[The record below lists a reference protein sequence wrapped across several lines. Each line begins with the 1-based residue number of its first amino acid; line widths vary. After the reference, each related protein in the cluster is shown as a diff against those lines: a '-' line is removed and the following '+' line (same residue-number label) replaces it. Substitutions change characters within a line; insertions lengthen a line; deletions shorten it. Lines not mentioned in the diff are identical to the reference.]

1 MRLKSI
7 ITVIAL
13 ILIMFMSAIESSI
26 ISLALPTI
34 KQDLNA
40 GNLISLI
47 FTAYF
52 IALVI
57 ANPIVGELLS
67 RFKIIYVAI
76 AGLLLFSIGS
86 FMCGLSTN
94 FTMLIISRVIQG
106 FGSGVLMSLSQI
118 VPKLAF
124 EIPLRYKIMGIVGS
138 VWGISSIIGPLL
150 GGGILEF
157 ATWHWLFYINIPIA
171 IIAIILVI
179 WTFHF
184 PEEETVAKSKFDTKG
199 LTLFYVFIGLIMFAL
214 LNQQLLLLN
223 FLSFILAIVV
233 AMCLFKVE
241 KHVSSPFLPV
251 VEFNRS
257 ITLVF
262 ITDLLTAICL
272 MGFNLY
278 IPVYLQEQ
286 LGLSPLQSGL
296 VIFPLSVAWITL
308 NFNLHL
314 SVAWITLN
322 FNLHRIEAKL
332 SRKVI
337 YLLSFTLLLVSSII
351 ISFGI
356 KLPVLI
362 AFVLILAGLS
372 FGYIY
377 TKDSVIVQEET
388 SPLQM
393 KKMMSFYGLTKN
405 LGASIGSTIMGYLYA
420 IQSGIFGPNLHNVL
434 SAVAVISIGLI
445 VLWVVFFKEQSSQ
458 SKE

>member
-7 ITVIAL
+7 VTVIAL
-13 ILIMFMSAIESSI
+13 ILIMFMAAIESSI

-57 ANPIVGELLS
+57 ANPIVGELLT
-67 RFKIIYVAI
+67 RFKIIYIAI
-76 AGLLLFSIGS
+76 AGLTLFTVGS
-86 FMCGLSTN
+86 LMSGLSTH
-94 FTMLIISRVIQG
+94 FSMLIISRVIQG
-106 FGSGVLMSLSQI
+106 FGSGVMMSLSQI

-171 IIAIILVI
+171 IIAIILVV

-199 LTLFYVFIGLIMFAL
+199 ITLFYIFIGLIMFAL
-214 LNQQLLLLN
+214 LNQQHLYLN
-223 FLSFILAIVV
+223 IIGFVLAILV
-233 AMCLFKVE
+233 ALRLFNVE
-241 KHVSSPFLPV
+241 KKVSSPFLPV
-251 VEFNRS
+251 AEFNRM

-262 ITDLLTAICL
+262 ITDLLTAVCL

-308 NFNLHL
+308 NFNLH
-314 SVAWITLN
+314 
-322 FNLHRIEAKL
+322 HIEAKL

-337 YLLSFTLLLVSSII
+337 YLSSFTLLLLSSII
-351 ISFGI
+351 IAFGI
-356 KLPVLI
+356 KLPILI
-362 AFVLILAGLS
+362 ACVLILSGLS

-377 TKDSVIVQEET
+377 TKDSGIVQEET
-388 SPLQM
+388 SPIQM

-420 IQSGIFGPNLHNVL
+420 LKSGLFGANLHNILGVVSL
-434 SAVAVISIGLI
+434 ISVGLI
-445 VLWVVFFKEQSSQ
+445 VVWLIFYREAASQTKE
-458 SKE
+458 

>member
-7 ITVIAL
+7 VTVIAL
-13 ILIMFMSAIESSI
+13 ILIMFMAAIESSI

-57 ANPIVGELLS
+57 ANPIVGELLT
-67 RFKIIYVAI
+67 RFKIIYIAI
-76 AGLLLFSIGS
+76 AGLTLFTVGS
-86 FMCGLSTN
+86 LMSGLSTH
-94 FTMLIISRVIQG
+94 FSMLIISRVIQG
-106 FGSGVLMSLSQI
+106 FGSGVMMSLSQI

-157 ATWHWLFYINIPIA
+157 ATWHWLFYINIPNA
-171 IIAIILVI
+171 IIAIILVV

-199 LTLFYVFIGLIMFAL
+199 ITLFYIFIGLIMFAL
-214 LNQQLLLLN
+214 LNQQHLYLN
-223 FLSFILAIVV
+223 IIGFVLAILV
-233 AMCLFKVE
+233 ALRLFNVE
-241 KHVSSPFLPV
+241 KKVSSPFLPV
-251 VEFNRS
+251 AEFNRM

-262 ITDLLTAICL
+262 ITDLLTAVCL

-308 NFNLHL
+308 NFNLH
-314 SVAWITLN
+314 
-322 FNLHRIEAKL
+322 HIEAKL

-337 YLLSFTLLLVSSII
+337 YLSSFTLLLLSSII
-351 ISFGI
+351 IAFGI
-356 KLPVLI
+356 KLPILI
-362 AFVLILAGLS
+362 ACVLILSGLS

-388 SPLQM
+388 SPIQM

-420 IQSGIFGPNLHNVL
+420 LKSGLFGANLHNILGVVSL
-434 SAVAVISIGLI
+434 ISVGLI
-445 VLWVVFFKEQSSQ
+445 VVWLIFYREAASQTKE
-458 SKE
+458 

>member
-7 ITVIAL
+7 LTVIAL

-308 NFNLHL
+308 NFNLH
-314 SVAWITLN
+314 
-322 FNLHRIEAKL
+322 RIEAKL

>member
-278 IPVYLQEQ
+278 IPVYLQAQ

-296 VIFPLSVAWITL
+296 VIFP
-308 NFNLHL
+308 L

>member
-233 AMCLFKVE
+233 AIRLFKVE

-296 VIFPLSVAWITL
+296 VIFPLSVG
-308 NFNLHL
+308 
-314 SVAWITLN
+314 WITLN

-356 KLPVLI
+356 KLPLLI

-434 SAVAVISIGLI
+434 SAVVVISIGLI

>member
-7 ITVIAL
+7 VTVIAL
-13 ILIMFMSAIESSI
+13 ILIMFMAAIESSI

-57 ANPIVGELLS
+57 ANPIVGELLT
-67 RFKIIYVAI
+67 RFKIIYIAI
-76 AGLLLFSIGS
+76 AGLTLFTVGS
-86 FMCGLSTN
+86 LMSGLSTH
-94 FTMLIISRVIQG
+94 FSMLIISRVIQG
-106 FGSGVLMSLSQI
+106 FGSGVMMSLSQI

-171 IIAIILVI
+171 IIAIILVV

-184 PEEETVAKSKFDTKG
+184 PEEKTVAKSKFDTKG
-199 LTLFYVFIGLIMFAL
+199 ITLFYIFIGLIMFAL
-214 LNQQLLLLN
+214 LNQQHLYLN
-223 FLSFILAIVV
+223 IIGFVLAILV
-233 AMCLFKVE
+233 ALRLFNVE
-241 KHVSSPFLPV
+241 KKVSSPFLPV
-251 VEFNRS
+251 AEFNRM

-262 ITDLLTAICL
+262 ITDLLTAVCL

-308 NFNLHL
+308 NFNLH
-314 SVAWITLN
+314 
-322 FNLHRIEAKL
+322 HIEAKL

-337 YLLSFTLLLVSSII
+337 YLLSFTLLLLSSII
-351 ISFGI
+351 IAFGI
-356 KLPVLI
+356 KLPILI
-362 AFVLILAGLS
+362 ACVLILSGLS

-388 SPLQM
+388 SPIQM

-420 IQSGIFGPNLHNVL
+420 LKSGLFGANLHNILGVVSL
-434 SAVAVISIGLI
+434 ISVGLI
-445 VLWVVFFKEQSSQ
+445 VVWLIFYREAASQTKE
-458 SKE
+458 

>member
-7 ITVIAL
+7 VTVIAL
-13 ILIMFMSAIESSI
+13 ILIMFMAAIESSI

-57 ANPIVGELLS
+57 ANPIVGELLT
-67 RFKIIYVAI
+67 RFKIIYIAI
-76 AGLLLFSIGS
+76 AGLTLFTVGS
-86 FMCGLSTN
+86 LMSGLSTH
-94 FTMLIISRVIQG
+94 FSMLVISRVIQG
-106 FGSGVLMSLSQI
+106 FGSGVMMSLSQI

-171 IIAIILVI
+171 IVAIILVV

-199 LTLFYVFIGLIMFAL
+199 ITLFYIFIGLIMFAL
-214 LNQQLLLLN
+214 LNQQHLYLN
-223 FLSFILAIVV
+223 IIGFVLAILV
-233 AMCLFKVE
+233 ALRLFNVE
-241 KHVSSPFLPV
+241 KKVSSPFLPV
-251 VEFNRS
+251 AEFNRM

-262 ITDLLTAICL
+262 ITDLLTAVCL

-308 NFNLHL
+308 NFNLH
-314 SVAWITLN
+314 
-322 FNLHRIEAKL
+322 HIEAKL

-337 YLLSFTLLLVSSII
+337 YLSSFTLLLLSSII
-351 ISFGI
+351 IAFGI
-356 KLPVLI
+356 KLPILI
-362 AFVLILAGLS
+362 ACVLILSGLS

-388 SPLQM
+388 SPIQM

-420 IQSGIFGPNLHNVL
+420 LKSGLFGANLHNILGVVSL
-434 SAVAVISIGLI
+434 ISVGLI
-445 VLWVVFFKEQSSQ
+445 VVWLIFYREAASQTKE
-458 SKE
+458 

>member
-7 ITVIAL
+7 VTVIAL
-13 ILIMFMSAIESSI
+13 ILIMFMAAIESSI

-57 ANPIVGELLS
+57 ANPIVGELLT
-67 RFKIIYVAI
+67 RFKIIYIAI
-76 AGLLLFSIGS
+76 AGLTLFTVGS
-86 FMCGLSTN
+86 LMSGLSTH
-94 FTMLIISRVIQG
+94 FSMLVISRVIQG

-171 IIAIILVI
+171 IIAIILVV

-199 LTLFYVFIGLIMFAL
+199 ITLFYIFIGLIMFAL
-214 LNQQLLLLN
+214 LNQQHLYLN
-223 FLSFILAIVV
+223 IIGFVLAILV
-233 AMCLFKVE
+233 ALRLFNVE
-241 KHVSSPFLPV
+241 KKVSSPFLPV
-251 VEFNRS
+251 AEFNRM

-262 ITDLLTAICL
+262 ITDLLTAVCL

-308 NFNLHL
+308 NFNLH
-314 SVAWITLN
+314 
-322 FNLHRIEAKL
+322 HIEAKL

-337 YLLSFTLLLVSSII
+337 YLSSFTLLLLSSII
-351 ISFGI
+351 IAFGI
-356 KLPVLI
+356 KLPILI
-362 AFVLILAGLS
+362 ACVLILSGLS

-388 SPLQM
+388 SPIQM

-420 IQSGIFGPNLHNVL
+420 LKSGLFGANLHNILGVVSL
-434 SAVAVISIGLI
+434 ISVGLI
-445 VLWVVFFKEQSSQ
+445 VVWLIFYREAASQTKE
-458 SKE
+458 

>member
-233 AMCLFKVE
+233 AMCLFKGE

-296 VIFPLSVAWITL
+296 VIFP
-308 NFNLHL
+308 L

>member
-138 VWGISSIIGPLL
+138 VWGISSIIGRLL

-214 LNQQLLLLN
+214 LNQQLLLFN

-296 VIFPLSVAWITL
+296 VIFP
-308 NFNLHL
+308 L

>member
-1 MRLKSI
+1 RLKSI

-308 NFNLHL
+308 NFNLH
-314 SVAWITLN
+314 
-322 FNLHRIEAKL
+322 RIEAKL

-351 ISFGI
+351 IAFGI

>member
-296 VIFPLSVAWITL
+296 VIFPLSL
-308 NFNLHL
+308 
-314 SVAWITLN
+314 AWITLN

-405 LGASIGSTIMGYLYA
+405 LEASIGSTIMGYLYA

>member
-26 ISLALPTI
+26 ISLALRTI

-86 FMCGLSTN
+86 LMCGLSTN

-233 AMCLFKVE
+233 AIRLFKVE

-308 NFNLHL
+308 NFNLH
-314 SVAWITLN
+314 
-322 FNLHRIEAKL
+322 RIEAKL

-356 KLPVLI
+356 KLPLLI

-420 IQSGIFGPNLHNVL
+420 IQSAIFGPNLHNVL
-434 SAVAVISIGLI
+434 SAVAVISTGLI
-445 VLWVVFFKEQSSQ
+445 VLWVVFFKEQLSQ

>member
-34 KQDLNA
+34 KEDLNA

-296 VIFPLSVAWITL
+296 VIFPLSL
-308 NFNLHL
+308 
-314 SVAWITLN
+314 AWITLN

-356 KLPVLI
+356 KFPVLI

>member
-7 ITVIAL
+7 VTVIAL
-13 ILIMFMSAIESSI
+13 ILIMFMAAIESSI

-57 ANPIVGELLS
+57 ANPIVGELLT
-67 RFKIIYVAI
+67 RFKIIYIAI
-76 AGLLLFSIGS
+76 AGLTLFTVGS
-86 FMCGLSTN
+86 LMSGLSTH
-94 FTMLIISRVIQG
+94 FSMLVISRVIQG
-106 FGSGVLMSLSQI
+106 FGSGVMMSLSQI

-171 IIAIILVI
+171 IIAIILVV

-199 LTLFYVFIGLIMFAL
+199 ITLFYIFIGLIMFAL
-214 LNQQLLLLN
+214 LNQQHLYLN
-223 FLSFILAIVV
+223 IIGFVLAILV
-233 AMCLFKVE
+233 ALRLFNVE
-241 KHVSSPFLPV
+241 KKVSSPFLPV
-251 VEFNRS
+251 AEFNRM

-262 ITDLLTAICL
+262 ITDLLTAVCL

-308 NFNLHL
+308 NFNLH
-314 SVAWITLN
+314 
-322 FNLHRIEAKL
+322 HIEAKL

-337 YLLSFTLLLVSSII
+337 YLSSFTLLLLSSII
-351 ISFGI
+351 IAFGI
-356 KLPVLI
+356 KLPILI
-362 AFVLILAGLS
+362 ACVLILSGLS

-388 SPLQM
+388 SPIQM

-420 IQSGIFGPNLHNVL
+420 LKSGLFGANLHNILGVVSL
-434 SAVAVISIGLI
+434 ISVGLI
-445 VLWVVFFKEQSSQ
+445 
-458 SKE
+458 

>member
-308 NFNLHL
+308 NFNLH
-314 SVAWITLN
+314 
-322 FNLHRIEAKL
+322 RIEAKL

-405 LGASIGSTIMGYLYA
+405 LGASVGSTIMGYLYA

>member
-157 ATWHWLFYINIPIA
+157 ATWHWLFYIIIPIA

-296 VIFPLSVAWITL
+296 VIFPLSL
-308 NFNLHL
+308 
-314 SVAWITLN
+314 AWITLN

>member
-7 ITVIAL
+7 VTVIAL
-13 ILIMFMSAIESSI
+13 ILIMFMAAIESSI

-40 GNLISLI
+40 GNLISSI

-57 ANPIVGELLS
+57 ANPIVGELLT
-67 RFKIIYVAI
+67 RFKIIYIAI
-76 AGLLLFSIGS
+76 AGLTLFTVGS
-86 FMCGLSTN
+86 LMSGLSTH
-94 FTMLIISRVIQG
+94 FSMLVISRVIQG
-106 FGSGVLMSLSQI
+106 FGSGVMMSLSQI

-171 IIAIILVI
+171 IIAIILVV

-199 LTLFYVFIGLIMFAL
+199 ITLFYIFIGLIMFAL
-214 LNQQLLLLN
+214 LNQQHLYLN
-223 FLSFILAIVV
+223 IIGFVLAILV
-233 AMCLFKVE
+233 ALRLFNVE
-241 KHVSSPFLPV
+241 KKVSSPFLPV
-251 VEFNRS
+251 AEFNRM

-262 ITDLLTAICL
+262 ITDLLTAVCL

-308 NFNLHL
+308 NFNLH
-314 SVAWITLN
+314 
-322 FNLHRIEAKL
+322 HIEAKL

-337 YLLSFTLLLVSSII
+337 YLSSFTLLLLSSII
-351 ISFGI
+351 IAFGI
-356 KLPVLI
+356 KLPILI
-362 AFVLILAGLS
+362 ACVLILSGLS

-388 SPLQM
+388 SPIQM

-420 IQSGIFGPNLHNVL
+420 LKSGLFGANLHNILGVVSL
-434 SAVAVISIGLI
+434 ISVGLI
-445 VLWVVFFKEQSSQ
+445 VVWLIFYREAASQTKE
-458 SKE
+458 

>member
-67 RFKIIYVAI
+67 RFKIFYVAI

-233 AMCLFKVE
+233 AIRLFKVE

-308 NFNLHL
+308 NFNLH
-314 SVAWITLN
+314 
-322 FNLHRIEAKL
+322 RIEAKL

-356 KLPVLI
+356 KLPLLI

-434 SAVAVISIGLI
+434 SAVAVISIGFI
-445 VLWVVFFKEQSSQ
+445 VLWVVFFKEQSFQ

>member
-52 IALVI
+52 IALVV

-86 FMCGLSTN
+86 LMCGLSTN

-233 AMCLFKVE
+233 AIRLFKVE

-308 NFNLHL
+308 NFNLH
-314 SVAWITLN
+314 
-322 FNLHRIEAKL
+322 RIEAKL

-356 KLPVLI
+356 KLPLLI

-420 IQSGIFGPNLHNVL
+420 IQSAIFGPNLHNVL
-434 SAVAVISIGLI
+434 SAVAVISTGLI
-445 VLWVVFFKEQSSQ
+445 VLWVVFFKEQLSQ

>member
-308 NFNLHL
+308 NFNLH
-314 SVAWITLN
+314 
-322 FNLHRIEAKL
+322 RIEAKL
-332 SRKVI
+332 SRIVI

>member
-241 KHVSSPFLPV
+241 KHVSSPFSPV

-296 VIFPLSVAWITL
+296 VIFPLSL
-308 NFNLHL
+308 
-314 SVAWITLN
+314 AWITLN

>member
-7 ITVIAL
+7 VTVIAL
-13 ILIMFMSAIESSI
+13 ILIMFMAAIESSI

-57 ANPIVGELLS
+57 ANPIVGELLT
-67 RFKIIYVAI
+67 RFKIIYIAI
-76 AGLLLFSIGS
+76 AGLTLFTVGS
-86 FMCGLSTN
+86 LMSGLSTH
-94 FTMLIISRVIQG
+94 FSMLVISRVIQG
-106 FGSGVLMSLSQI
+106 FGSGVMMSLSQI

-171 IIAIILVI
+171 IIAIILVV

-199 LTLFYVFIGLIMFAL
+199 ITLFYIFIGLIMFAL
-214 LNQQLLLLN
+214 LNQQHLYLN
-223 FLSFILAIVV
+223 IIGFVLAILV
-233 AMCLFKVE
+233 ALRLFNVE
-241 KHVSSPFLPV
+241 KKVSSPFLPV
-251 VEFNRS
+251 AEFNRM

-262 ITDLLTAICL
+262 ITDLLTAVCL

-308 NFNLHL
+308 NFNLH
-314 SVAWITLN
+314 
-322 FNLHRIEAKL
+322 HIEAKL

-337 YLLSFTLLLVSSII
+337 YLSSFTLLLLSSII
-351 ISFGI
+351 IAFGV
-356 KLPVLI
+356 KLPILI
-362 AFVLILAGLS
+362 ACVLILSGLS

-388 SPLQM
+388 SPIQM

-420 IQSGIFGPNLHNVL
+420 LKSGLFGANLHNILGVVSL
-434 SAVAVISIGLI
+434 ISVGLI
-445 VLWVVFFKEQSSQ
+445 VVWLIFYREAASQTKE
-458 SKE
+458 

>member
-7 ITVIAL
+7 VTVIAL
-13 ILIMFMSAIESSI
+13 ILIMFMAAIESSI

-57 ANPIVGELLS
+57 ANPIVGELLT
-67 RFKIIYVAI
+67 RFKIIYIAI
-76 AGLLLFSIGS
+76 AGLTLFTVGS
-86 FMCGLSTN
+86 LMSGLSTH
-94 FTMLIISRVIQG
+94 FSMLIISRVIQG
-106 FGSGVLMSLSQI
+106 FGSGVMMSLSQI

-150 GGGILEF
+150 GGGILGF
-157 ATWHWLFYINIPIA
+157 ATWHWLFFINIPIA
-171 IIAIILVI
+171 IIAIILVV

-184 PEEETVAKSKFDTKG
+184 SEEETVAKSKFDTKG
-199 LTLFYVFIGLIMFAL
+199 ITLFYIFIGLIMFAL
-214 LNQQLLLLN
+214 LNQQHLYLN
-223 FLSFILAIVV
+223 IIGFVLAILI
-233 AMCLFKVE
+233 ALRLFNVE
-241 KHVSSPFLPV
+241 KKVSSPFLPV
-251 VEFNRS
+251 AEFNRM

-262 ITDLLTAICL
+262 ITDLLTAVCL

-308 NFNLHL
+308 NFNLH
-314 SVAWITLN
+314 
-322 FNLHRIEAKL
+322 HIEAKL

-337 YLLSFTLLLVSSII
+337 YLSSFTLLLLSSII
-351 ISFGI
+351 IAFGI
-356 KLPVLI
+356 KLPILI
-362 AFVLILAGLS
+362 ACVLILSGIS

-388 SPLQM
+388 SPIQM

-420 IQSGIFGPNLHNVL
+420 LKSGLFGANLHNILGVVSL
-434 SAVAVISIGLI
+434 ISVGLI
-445 VLWVVFFKEQSSQ
+445 VVWLIFYREAASQ
-458 SKE
+458 TNE

>member
-308 NFNLHL
+308 NFNLH
-314 SVAWITLN
+314 
-322 FNLHRIEAKL
+322 RIEAKL

-420 IQSGIFGPNLHNVL
+420 IQSGIFGPNLHNVS

>member
-308 NFNLHL
+308 NFNLH
-314 SVAWITLN
+314 
-322 FNLHRIEAKL
+322 RIEAKL

-420 IQSGIFGPNLHNVL
+420 IQSGIFGPNLQNVL

>member
-1 MRLKSI
+1 
-7 ITVIAL
+7 
-13 ILIMFMSAIESSI
+13 
-26 ISLALPTI
+26 
-34 KQDLNA
+34 A

-308 NFNLHL
+308 NFNLH
-314 SVAWITLN
+314 
-322 FNLHRIEAKL
+322 RIEAKL

>member
-278 IPVYLQEQ
+278 ISVYLQEQ

-296 VIFPLSVAWITL
+296 VIFP
-308 NFNLHL
+308 L

-372 FGYIY
+372 SGYIY

-393 KKMMSFYGLTKN
+393 KKMMSLYGLTKN

>member
-67 RFKIIYVAI
+67 KFKIIYVAI

-171 IIAIILVI
+171 IIAIILVV

-233 AMCLFKVE
+233 AIRLFKVE

-308 NFNLHL
+308 NFNLH
-314 SVAWITLN
+314 
-322 FNLHRIEAKL
+322 RIEAKL

-356 KLPVLI
+356 KFPLLI

>member
-86 FMCGLSTN
+86 LMCGLSTN

-233 AMCLFKVE
+233 AIRLFKVE

-308 NFNLHL
+308 NFNLH
-314 SVAWITLN
+314 
-322 FNLHRIEAKL
+322 RIEAKL

-337 YLLSFTLLLVSSII
+337 YLLSFTLLLVRSII

-356 KLPVLI
+356 KLPLLI

-420 IQSGIFGPNLHNVL
+420 IQSAIFGPNLHNVL
-434 SAVAVISIGLI
+434 SAVAVISTGLI
-445 VLWVVFFKEQSSQ
+445 VLWVVFFKEQLSQ

>member
-7 ITVIAL
+7 VTVIAL
-13 ILIMFMSAIESSI
+13 ILIMFMAAIESSI

-57 ANPIVGELLS
+57 ANPIVGELLT
-67 RFKIIYVAI
+67 RFKNIYIAI
-76 AGLLLFSIGS
+76 AGLTLFTVGS
-86 FMCGLSTN
+86 LMSGLSTH
-94 FTMLIISRVIQG
+94 FSMLVISRVIQG
-106 FGSGVLMSLSQI
+106 FGSGVMMSLSQI

-171 IIAIILVI
+171 IIAIILVV

-199 LTLFYVFIGLIMFAL
+199 ITLFYIFIGLIMFAL
-214 LNQQLLLLN
+214 LNQQHLYLN
-223 FLSFILAIVV
+223 IIGFVLAILV
-233 AMCLFKVE
+233 ALRLFNVE
-241 KHVSSPFLPV
+241 KKVSSPFLPV
-251 VEFNRS
+251 AEFNRM

-262 ITDLLTAICL
+262 ITDLLTAVCL

-308 NFNLHL
+308 NFNLH
-314 SVAWITLN
+314 
-322 FNLHRIEAKL
+322 HIEAKL

-337 YLLSFTLLLVSSII
+337 YLSSFTLLLLLSSII
-351 ISFGI
+351 IAFGI
-356 KLPVLI
+356 KLPILI
-362 AFVLILAGLS
+362 ACVLILSGLS

-388 SPLQM
+388 SPIQM

-420 IQSGIFGPNLHNVL
+420 LKSGLFGANLHNILGVVSL
-434 SAVAVISIGLI
+434 ISVGLI
-445 VLWVVFFKEQSSQ
+445 VVWLIFYREAASQTKE
-458 SKE
+458 

>member
-118 VPKLAF
+118 VPKLVF

-308 NFNLHL
+308 NFNLH
-314 SVAWITLN
+314 
-322 FNLHRIEAKL
+322 RIEAKL

>member
-1 MRLKSI
+1 
-7 ITVIAL
+7 
-13 ILIMFMSAIESSI
+13 ESSI

-308 NFNLHL
+308 NFNLH
-314 SVAWITLN
+314 
-322 FNLHRIEAKL
+322 RIEAKL

>member
-184 PEEETVAKSKFDTKG
+184 PEEETVAKSKFDPKG

-296 VIFPLSVAWITL
+296 VIFP
-308 NFNLHL
+308 L

>member
-7 ITVIAL
+7 VTVIAL
-13 ILIMFMSAIESSI
+13 ILIMFMAAIESSI

-57 ANPIVGELLS
+57 ANPIVGELLT
-67 RFKIIYVAI
+67 RFKIIYIAI
-76 AGLLLFSIGS
+76 TGLTLFTVGS
-86 FMCGLSTN
+86 LMSGLSTH
-94 FTMLIISRVIQG
+94 FSMLVISRVIQG
-106 FGSGVLMSLSQI
+106 FGSGVMMSLSQI

-171 IIAIILVI
+171 IIAIILVV

-199 LTLFYVFIGLIMFAL
+199 ITLFYIFIGLIMFAL
-214 LNQQLLLLN
+214 LNQQHLYLN
-223 FLSFILAIVV
+223 IIGFVLAILV
-233 AMCLFKVE
+233 ALRLFNVE
-241 KHVSSPFLPV
+241 KKVSSPFLPV
-251 VEFNRS
+251 AEFNRM

-262 ITDLLTAICL
+262 ITDLLTAVCL

-286 LGLSPLQSGL
+286 LGLSPLQSVL

-308 NFNLHL
+308 NFNLH
-314 SVAWITLN
+314 
-322 FNLHRIEAKL
+322 HIEAKL

-337 YLLSFTLLLVSSII
+337 YLSSFTLLLLSSII
-351 ISFGI
+351 IAFGI
-356 KLPVLI
+356 KLPILI
-362 AFVLILAGLS
+362 ACVLILSGLS

-388 SPLQM
+388 SPIQM

-420 IQSGIFGPNLHNVL
+420 LKSGLFGANLHNILGVVSL
-434 SAVAVISIGLI
+434 ISVGLI
-445 VLWVVFFKEQSSQ
+445 VVWLIFYREAASQTKE
-458 SKE
+458 

>member
-7 ITVIAL
+7 VTVIAL
-13 ILIMFMSAIESSI
+13 ILIMFMAAIESSI

-57 ANPIVGELLS
+57 ANPIVGELLT
-67 RFKIIYVAI
+67 RFKIIYIAI
-76 AGLLLFSIGS
+76 AGLTLFTVGS
-86 FMCGLSTN
+86 LMSGLSTH
-94 FTMLIISRVIQG
+94 FSMLVISRVIQG
-106 FGSGVLMSLSQI
+106 FGSGVMMSLSQI

-171 IIAIILVI
+171 IIAIILVV

-199 LTLFYVFIGLIMFAL
+199 ITLFYIFIGLIMFAL
-214 LNQQLLLLN
+214 LNQQHLYLN
-223 FLSFILAIVV
+223 IIGFVLAILV
-233 AMCLFKVE
+233 ALRLFNVE
-241 KHVSSPFLPV
+241 KKVSTPFLPV
-251 VEFNRS
+251 AEFNRM

-262 ITDLLTAICL
+262 ITDLLTAVCL

-308 NFNLHL
+308 NFNLH
-314 SVAWITLN
+314 
-322 FNLHRIEAKL
+322 HIEAKL

-337 YLLSFTLLLVSSII
+337 YLSSFTLLLLSSII
-351 ISFGI
+351 IAFGI
-356 KLPVLI
+356 KLPILI
-362 AFVLILAGLS
+362 ACVLILSGLS

-388 SPLQM
+388 SPIQM

-420 IQSGIFGPNLHNVL
+420 LKSGLFGANLHNILGVVSL
-434 SAVAVISIGLI
+434 ISVGLI
-445 VLWVVFFKEQSSQ
+445 VVWLIFYREAASQTKE
-458 SKE
+458 

>member
-57 ANPIVGELLS
+57 VNPIVGELLS

-233 AMCLFKVE
+233 AIRLFKVE

-308 NFNLHL
+308 NFNLH
-314 SVAWITLN
+314 
-322 FNLHRIEAKL
+322 RIEAKL

-356 KLPVLI
+356 KLPLLI

-434 SAVAVISIGLI
+434 SAVAVISTGLI